1 METIPGEERAVMH
14 GLSHRDGPW
23 LVGLIV
29 AACVLYPTAVAR
41 LKLWTYRL
49 ARGGQFDRALRLNR
63 AWRRFIPLYGES
75 LEGSILF
82 NAGRYREARELL
94 MPLAFDRFGN
104 PRIESTALY
113 TYTLALTNDG
123 LAAEARPLLEAAVDG
138 PHPRSSFQVA
148 LAGCLLT
155 LDKDPERA
163 CALMEQVLAKEPIPE
178 YGKNAD
184 QARRLARYAWAL
196 AGCGKREE
204 AEAQIKAA
212 FAGSFSLK
220 PSDRAGLQYFAGQ
233 AWRVLGENDKS
244 RAAFHEA
251 IALSPDGST
260 AMSARTGLAKLDG
273 KV

>member
-1 METIPGEERAVMH
+1 M
-14 GLSHRDGPW
+14 LSVSNP
-23 LVGLIV
+23 VGRWVVGFVV
-29 AACVLYPTAVAR
+29 ATGVFYPIAVAR
-41 LKLWTYRL
+41 LKFWTYRL
-49 ARGGQFDRALRLNR
+49 ARGGQFDKALRLNR
-63 AWRRFIPLYGES
+63 AWRQFIPLYGES

-82 NAGRYREARELL
+82 NAGRYPEARELL
-94 MPLAFDRFGN
+94 MPLAFDQFGN
-104 PRIESTALY
+104 PLIESTALY

-138 PHPRSSFQVA
+138 PRPRSSFQVA

-155 LDKDPERA
+155 LDKEPERA
-163 CALMEQVLAKEPIPE
+163 RALMEQVLASEPVPE

-204 AEAQIKAA
+204 AEAQINAA
-212 FAGSFSLK
+212 FAGAFSLK
-220 PSDRAGLQYFAGQ
+220 ASDRAGLQYFAGQ
-233 AWRVLGENDKS
+233 AWRVLGEKEKS

-260 AMSARTGLAKLDG
+260 AMSARTGLAKLDE
-273 KV
+273 KD